1 LFMWEKRVMVN
12 ENKID
17 SELRGIFSEV
27 L

>member
-1 LFMWEKRVMVN
+1 MWEKRVMVN